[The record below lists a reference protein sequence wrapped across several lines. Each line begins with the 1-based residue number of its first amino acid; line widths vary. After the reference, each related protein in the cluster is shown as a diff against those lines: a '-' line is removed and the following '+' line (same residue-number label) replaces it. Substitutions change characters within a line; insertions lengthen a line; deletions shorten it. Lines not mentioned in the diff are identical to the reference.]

1 MPLNVHP
8 TSDTRSVPGYAPPRH
23 TASVEQPSEPANL
36 AEDIDRARFTAEA
49 ERLRS
54 ALLASISHDLRTP
67 LASILGSATSL
78 RARRRDLDDAAQD
91 ELLGLI
97 QDEAERL
104 NRFIACLLDMARL
117 DAGAIRP
124 QLDLVDLDDIIGSA
138 LKRAGKVLGG
148 HRIALELAADLP
160 MLRLDPVLFEQV
172 LFNLL
177 DNAAKYALPGTEVRL
192 HAWREAGLVRLHVLD
207 ESEGIEPAELERI
220 FDKFYRAREAHRKR
234 AGTGLGLTICRGFV
248 EALGGTIMAGNRP
261 DRTGSVF
268 AITLPVSGEC
278 GRRAR

>member
-1 MPLNVHP
+1 
-8 TSDTRSVPGYAPPRH
+8 VPGYTPPRH
-23 TASVEQPSEPANL
+23 TASVEQPPEPANL
-36 AEDIDRARFTAEA
+36 AEDIDRVRLEA

-78 RARRRDLDDAAQD
+78 RACRRDLDDAAQD

-104 NRFIACLLDMARL
+104 NRFIACLLDMTRL

-124 QLDLVDLDDIIGSA
+124 QLDLGDLDDIIGSA

-148 HRIALELAADLP
+148 RRVAVDLAADLP

-192 HAWREAGLVRLHVLD
+192 NAWREAGLVRLHVLD

-220 FDKFYRAREAHRKR
+220 FDKFYRVREGDRKR
-234 AGTGLGLTICRGFV
+234 TGTGLGLTICRGFV
-248 EALGGTIMAGNRP
+248 EAMGGTIVAGNRP

-268 AITLPVSGEC
+268 AITLSVPGEC
-278 GRRAR
+278 GRHAR